1 MNSAYDEGM
10 GTNSNYMHLSNNEK
24 GQLIFKEIKDSY
36 VFWSIKK
43 AIKEEIL
50 KNRYI
55 KAQDVQ
61 EMIPKLLKDLNLETK
76 IKNKVHEVLDKNG
89 SY

>member
-1 MNSAYDEGM
+1 MNQFEEGEFE
-10 GTNSNYMHLSNNEK
+10 GGNYMHLSSSEK
-24 GQLIFKEIKDSY
+24 GELIFKEIKDSY

-50 KNRYI
+50 KNKNI
-55 KAQDVQ
+55 KASDVQ
-61 EMIPKLLKDLNLETK
+61 DMIPKLLKDLNLETK

-89 SY
+89 